1 MFRQVRTKIL
11 LHKIGDKK
19 FFDDIFIT
27 LKTDLVQAEHDILQ
41 LDLRARLE
49 LQT

>member
-1 MFRQVRTKIL
+1 MC
-11 LHKIGDKK
+11 DKK
-19 FFDDIFIT
+19 FFDYIFINLKT
-27 LKTDLVQAEHDILQ
+27 VKTDLVQAEHDILQ